1 MASMESRMEVRKSG
15 LARRGSGGDGG
26 RRGYRYPSGRYRHW
40 PGTDLAPVNVVV
52 EGRGAGGASRRP
64 SAPRDRIGTVGR
76 VSGGGQLGIPCPGPF
91 PFLI

>member
-1 MASMESRMEVRKSG
+1 VAGAAEEELLEGVMASMESRMEPRKSG

-52 EGRGAGGASRRP
+52 EGKRRWRNFP
-64 SAPRDRIGTVGR
+64 SA
-76 VSGGGQLGIPCPGPF
+76 
-91 PFLI
+91 